1 MLKVGW
7 QRCPF
12 CHRQDIYISAP
23 KHLGEEVA
31 ILLLLQPVRC
41 HDCMRRFF
49 RPLFASPRPKMCVR
63 RTASQKPTQ
72 KPAVAEIHINQG
84 RAA

>member
-7 QRCPF
+7 ERCPF
-12 CHRQDIYISAP
+12 CSRQNIYISAP
-23 KHLGEEVA
+23 KHWWEDVA
-31 ILLLLQPVRC
+31 ILALLQPVRC

-49 RPLFASPRPKMCVR
+49 RPLFTSPPPKMPLR
-63 RTASQKPTQ
+63 RVVSNEPVPKEA
-72 KPAVAEIHINQG
+72 AVIEKV